1 MGFLKFYGIEFNYFK
16 YGISIRNGGFLFKK
30 KDVNKFLCIEN
41 FLEID
46 KDIGKSCFHFNE
58 IRNCF
63 KIIYEK
69 YENNH
74 VDYAFPFPA
83 SHPIIARGGG
93 EKRVESCARHQD
105 ASLET
110 E

>member
-1 MGFLKFYGIEFNYFK
+1 MEFLLEMEDFY
-16 YGISIRNGGFLFKK
+16 LKK

-69 YENNH
+69 LNQMKCKNINN
-74 VDYAFPFPA
+74 
-83 SHPIIARGGG
+83 ILNEIGI
-93 EKRVESCARHQD
+93 K
-105 ASLET
+105 
-110 E
+110 